1 MTDTVLVKRLYDT
14 LNVVTLKKMA
24 SAALVADTTGQE
36 VAAVE
41 GALRELAERNLI
53 AVVGDSALPTD
64 AAGPALAS
72 SAARHYDGLRRDP
85 AVQRVADRFED
96 VNARF
101 LTAMSA
107 WQQVDVGGRKVPNDH
122 GDAEYDAKIV
132 ARLERLVARLGD
144 LIAVLA
150 ARDPRFGGYVG
161 RFDRAMA
168 RVAAGDTGYVSSPT
182 LDSVHN
188 VWFEILED
196 LLRTRGRARMEGGP
210 RANAPRCRS
219 RTRSPSPSTI
229 PAR

>member
-1 MTDTVLVKRLYDT
+1 MTDTVLDKRLYDT

-64 AAGPALAS
+64 EAGPALAS
-72 SAARHYDGLRRDP
+72 AAARHYDGLRRDP
-85 AVQRVADRFED
+85 AGLRVADRFED

-150 ARDPRFGGYVG
+150 ERDPRFGGYVG

-168 RVAAGDTGYVSSPT
+168 RVDAGDTGYVSSPT

-188 VWFEILED
+188 VWFEFHED
-196 LLRTRGRARMEGGP
+196 LLRTLGRARKE
-210 RANAPRCRS
+210 
-219 RTRSPSPSTI
+219 
-229 PAR
+229 